1 MPPRPFL
8 VADVFTATPFGGN
21 QLAVVPDGRGL
32 SGRAMQTLA
41 REFNF
46 AETSFVLPNERSPRA
61 YGVRI
66 FTPKAELP
74 FAGHPTVGTAAV
86 LAHLG
91 ALELTDGK
99 ATVVLEE
106 GVGPVTVAVRPEG
119 VRTFARLTVER
130 EPDIPDATPARAAV
144 AASLSLAE
152 GEVHDAWFAGV
163 GAPFCFAHLA
173 SRDAVDRA
181 TLDRSQW
188 RLRLAEGYASSIFLF
203 AGSFASGERL
213 YARMFAPAL
222 GIEEDPATGS
232 ACVSLVGAL
241 AARSPE
247 RDGTFELTI
256 DQGVVMGRPSVL
268 EAAAEKAGGRVSR
281 IHVGGHSVVVAQ
293 GTIDVPADL

>member
-21 QLAVVPDGRGL
+21 QLAVVPDARGL

-46 AETSFVLPNERSPRA
+46 AETSFVLPNERSPKA
-61 YGVRI
+61 FGVRI
-66 FTPKAELP
+66 FTPKQELP

-91 ALELTDGK
+91 VLELTGGE

-119 VRTFARLTVER
+119 ARTFARLTVER
-130 EPDIPDATPARAAV
+130 APEMPDVTPSRAAV

-152 GEVHDAWFAGV
+152 GEVQDAWFAGV
-163 GAPFCFAHLA
+163 GAPFCFARLA

-181 TLDRSQW
+181 TLDRTAW
-188 RLRLAEGYASSIFLF
+188 RAGLADAYASSVFLF
-203 AGSFASGERL
+203 AGSFASGERV

-241 AARSPE
+241 AVRSAD
-247 RDGTFELTI
+247 RSGTFELTI
-256 DQGVVMGRPSVL
+256 DQGVAMGRPSVL
-268 EAAAEKAGGRVSR
+268 EAAAEKADGRVVR

-293 GTIDVPADL
+293 GTIEVPNEL

>member
-1 MPPRPFL
+1 VPPRSFV

-21 QLAVVPDGRGL
+21 QLAVVPDARGL

-61 YGVRI
+61 FGVRI

-91 ALELTDGK
+91 QLELTDGG
-99 ATVVLEE
+99 AAVVLEE

-119 VRTFARLTVER
+119 GRTFARLTVDR
-130 EPDIPDATPARAAV
+130 GPDIPEETPSRGAV

-152 GEVHDAWFAGV
+152 DDVRDAWFAGV
-163 GAPFCFAHLA
+163 GAPFCFAHLG
-173 SRDAVDRA
+173 SREAVDRA
-181 TLDRSQW
+181 TLDRSAW
-188 RLRLAEGYASSIFLF
+188 RARLADAYSSSVFLF
-203 AGSFASGERL
+203 AGSFATTERL

-241 AARSPE
+241 AARSPD
-247 RDGTFELTI
+247 RDGMFELTI
-256 DQGVVMGRPSVL
+256 DQGVAMGRPSVL
-268 EAAAEKAGGRVSR
+268 EAAAEKSGGRVTR
-281 IHVGGHSVVVAQ
+281 IHVGGHTVVVAQ
-293 GTIDVPADL
+293 GTIEVPASL